1 MYGSVTVREWQCGS
15 AAVCS
20 SSACGCVRQWTR
32 QCAAVRA
39 HGSSVRARCARDS
52 VRQCAWQ
59 FMAVHAAV
67 CGSFR
72 KCGSVCGASVVR
84 QCAAVVHAA
93 VCGCPEASVAVC
105 VCSVAVCGSLHGS
118 VCAVRTVVGT
128 QCGRQCAAVSL
139 VVYGSAT
146 VREW

>member
-1 MYGSVTVREWQCGS
+1 MVV
-15 AAVCS
+15 VC
-20 SSACGCVRQWTR
+20 ALCAG
-32 QCAAVRA
+32 QCAAVRMA
-39 HGSSVRARCARDS
+39 VYGSARSSVRLFPE
-52 VRQCAWQ
+52 VRQ
-59 FMAVHAAV
+59 
-67 CGSFR
+67 
-72 KCGSVCGASVVR
+72 CGASVVR